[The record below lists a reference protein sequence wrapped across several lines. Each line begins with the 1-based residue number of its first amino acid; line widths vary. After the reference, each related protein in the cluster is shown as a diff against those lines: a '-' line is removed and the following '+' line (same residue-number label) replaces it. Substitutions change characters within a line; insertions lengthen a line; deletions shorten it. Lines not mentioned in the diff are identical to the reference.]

1 MADGIRVIH
10 TVTRFCME
18 LRVGDVFWHM
28 TTSSHGEPYTIEG
41 PCTILNIFIA
51 PRTQS
56 VMVRYA
62 RSWSRETE
70 DIVED
75 AIKDLVNLRHGVFL
89 NAPDAA
95 AYFDERRRLAQEK
108 NGQAHLACHFLG

>member
-1 MADGIRVIH
+1 MADVIH
-10 TVTRFCME
+10 SVTRFLRE
-18 LRVGDVFWHM
+18 LKVGDVFWHM
-28 TTSSHGEPYTIEG
+28 TASSHGEPYTIEG
-41 PCTILNIFIA
+41 PCTILKIFIA

-75 AIKDLVNLRHGVFL
+75 AIKDLVNVRHGVFL
-89 NAPDAA
+89 NAPDAT
-95 AYFDERRRLAQEK
+95 AYLDARRRLAQEK
-108 NGQAHLACHFLG
+108 NGQAHFANHVAG